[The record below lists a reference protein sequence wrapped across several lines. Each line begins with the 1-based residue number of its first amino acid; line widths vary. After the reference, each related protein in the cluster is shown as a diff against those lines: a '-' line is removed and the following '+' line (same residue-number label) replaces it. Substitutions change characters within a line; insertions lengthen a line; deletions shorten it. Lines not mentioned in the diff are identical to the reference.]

1 LTRYVVDAS
10 VVVKWFLPEA
20 HTEAA
25 RRLLRHGLELS
36 TPDLLRAEFGNVM
49 WKRWR
54 RGDLSAE
61 GVDAAL
67 RSLGR
72 LPLRIETSGPL
83 MEAAWDVARLYDR
96 SFYDGLYVALAERTE
111 CPLVTADRRLY
122 NSLQGGELA
131 ERLMWVEDLDAGHRL
146 ADT

>member
-1 LTRYVVDAS
+1 MTRYVVDAS
-10 VVVKWFLPEA
+10 VVIKWFLPEV

-25 RRLLRHGLELS
+25 RRLLKDGLELS
-36 TPDLLRAEFGNVM
+36 SPDLVRAEFGNVM

-61 GVDAAL
+61 AVDAAL

-72 LPLRIETSGPL
+72 LPLRIETSESLLG
-83 MEAAWDVARLYDR
+83 AAWDVARR
-96 SFYDGLYVALAERTE
+96 FERGFYDGLYVALAERTD

-122 NSLQGGELA
+122 NSLRDGDLA
-131 ERLMWVEDLDAGHRL
+131 RRLMWVEDLDPGQGRE
-146 ADT
+146 DT